1 LKMKIS
7 SALLLASATATSLVA
22 NDFAEEEQN
31 FVKLAEGMT
40 EVAEEKTEVE
50 QAPEIVAE
58 ATQQLA

>member
-1 LKMKIS
+1 MKIS

>member
-1 LKMKIS
+1 MKLS
-7 SALLLASATATSLVA
+7 SALLIASATATSLVA

>member
-1 LKMKIS
+1 MKIS

-31 FVKLAEGMT
+31 LVKLAEGMT

>member
-1 LKMKIS
+1 MKLS
-7 SALLLASATATSLVA
+7 SALLIASATATSLVA

-50 QAPEIVAE
+50 QAPEINAE
-58 ATQQLA
+58 AT